1 MTIQHLYLHNVSY
14 RSIYGS
20 VSDSKLLLQFTSS
33 GLELRCWNNKTRIVT
48 YLMFSK
54 LNARQEKRK
63 TSLTTRT
70 VNMAPGNFQNST
82 ILGPGKRKSK

>member
-1 MTIQHLYLHNVSY
+1 
-14 RSIYGS
+14 
-20 VSDSKLLLQFTSS
+20 
-33 GLELRCWNNKTRIVT
+33 
-48 YLMFSK
+48 MFSK